1 MADFVPTGTV
11 ALPAVDVGAKV
22 TRAFLPR
29 VWSALFLAAAG
40 ALVRGSLS
48 LFMPAIPDG
57 TDSSGAVCSAVAHGD
72 VLIRSA
78 DRCQQLR
85 IFDRLVERQVVF
97 HNPFPPLRVAAS

>member
-22 TRAFLPR
+22 ARALLPR

-40 ALVRGSLS
+40 ALFRGSLS
-48 LFMPAIPDG
+48 LFRPAVPDG
-57 TDSSGAVCSAVAHGD
+57 IDISGATRSAVALGN
-72 VLIRSA
+72 VFVRCA

-85 IFDRLVERQVVF
+85 VFDRFVER
-97 HNPFPPLRVAAS
+97 